1 VVADIQGKYRMNLLI
16 VDDSPQVREHLV
28 SLVSHLHNVQVVG
41 EAGSADEA
49 VDAIRSLQP
58 DVVILDL
65 FIQGGGLETLQKI
78 KMISPDSVVVMLV
91 YYPHS
96 RYRDEYLQAGADY
109 VLDKLTEVKRV
120 SQVLEALV

>member
-1 VVADIQGKYRMNLLI
+1 VAADIQGKYQMNLLI

-28 SLVSHLHNVQVVG
+28 SLVSHVHNVQVVG

-49 VDAIRSLQP
+49 VDAIQSLQP

-65 FIQGGGLETLQKI
+65 FTQGGGLEMLPTI
-78 KMISPDSVVVMLV
+78 KALSPNSVIVMLV